1 MYLKM
6 NFKSKKMEQNTED
19 LEKRSPQEV
28 FEDHLE
34 LAQKGELEKDLQRN
48 YASDA
53 VLLTNYGI
61 FHGREGMKEAAE
73 LLQQQ
78 LPEGDYNYK
87 LKLCHDDI
95 CFLQWTGK
103 SDISVIP
110 DGADSYS
117 IKNGKIRVQTIYYSV
132 EKIE

>member
-1 MYLKM
+1 
-6 NFKSKKMEQNTED
+6 MEETEKD
-19 LEKRSPQEV
+19 LAKRSPREV

-34 LAQKGELEKDLQRN
+34 LAQKGELEKDLERN
-48 YASDA
+48 YAPDS
-53 VLLTNYGI
+53 VLLTNYGV
-61 FHGREGMKEAAE
+61 FHGRKGMKEAAE
-73 LLQQQ
+73 LLKQQ
-78 LPEGDYNYK
+78 LPGGNYDYR

-117 IKNGKIRVQTIYYSV
+117 IKDGKIRVQTIYYSV
-132 EKIE
+132 EKLPE